1 MKKFVVGLFTA
12 TCALVLSTG
21 AAFATYTA
29 VSNPGDSI
37 APGVTYVD
45 NTNVCTIDGVPPS
58 PTSTCTDG
66 AGFKVILTPVASARQ
81 VPSSWATWSS
91 PPFSE
96 SATPKVAFFG
106 GTTGTL
112 YFGDRTGS
120 TTGSEWEPNAFAT
133 FTITCNFN
141 SSGIP
146 AVITVSRAV
155 AGASGARL
163 FAVNSNDP
171 LDPTIDTIACSIPA
185 GAIGFA
191 TAQIRGNGIA
201 PSAVVAASDSGPAVN
216 NGVSNAN

>member
-1 MKKFVVGLFTA
+1 MKKFVIGLFTA
-12 TCALVLSTG
+12 TCALVLSAG
-21 AAFATYTA
+21 AAFASYSA
-29 VSNPGDSI
+29 VSNPDAAYTGNS
-37 APGVTYVD
+37 
-45 NTNVCTIDGVPPS
+45 NVCAIDGAIGA
-58 PTSTCTDG
+58 PTTTCTDG
-66 AGFKVILTPVASARQ
+66 AGFKVTLSPPARAQQ
-81 VPSSWATWSS
+81 VPGGGWATWSS

-163 FAVNSNDP
+163 FAVTSNDP

-185 GAIGFA
+185 AAQGFA
-191 TAQIRGNGIA
+191 TAQIRGDGIA
-201 PSAVVAASDSGPAVN
+201 PSAVVAASDSGPAVS